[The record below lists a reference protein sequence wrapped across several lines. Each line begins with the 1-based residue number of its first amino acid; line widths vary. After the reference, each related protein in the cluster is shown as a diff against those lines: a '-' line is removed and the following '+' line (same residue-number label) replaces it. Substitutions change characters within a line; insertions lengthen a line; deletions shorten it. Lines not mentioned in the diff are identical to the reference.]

1 MAKNAIRVVVY
12 VRADDAKFLKEK
24 LIHTDPPSW
33 VRGVVQANI
42 DRLKEKEHER
52 DTE

>member
-24 LIHTDPPSW
+24 LVHTDPPSW
-33 VRGVVQANI
+33 VRQVVQANI
-42 DRLKEKEHER
+42 DRLKERDER
-52 DTE
+52 EDA